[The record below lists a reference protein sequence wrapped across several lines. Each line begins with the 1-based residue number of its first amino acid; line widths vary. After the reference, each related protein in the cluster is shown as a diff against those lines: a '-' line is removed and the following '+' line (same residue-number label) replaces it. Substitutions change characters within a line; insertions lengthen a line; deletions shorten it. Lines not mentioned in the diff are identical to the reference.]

1 MNLKMKDLMSKV
13 ASEFLNNTDKEN
25 KELAK
30 DLCKAH
36 RKVFEC
42 IMSNIEQAV
51 EENKLFIV
59 LPTQKIDDITRSCV
73 KNSEAWHWA
82 IKNTR
87 EYTVKNMER
96 FGYETE
102 IKDIFGGDGYESQL
116 VLKWER
122 GKHHDYSKE
131 S

>member
-1 MNLKMKDLMSKV
+1 MNLKMKDLMSQV
-13 ASEFLNNTDKEN
+13 ALEFLNNTDKEN

-42 IMSNIEQAV
+42 IMGNIEQAV

-59 LPTQKIDDITRSCV
+59 LPIQEIDDITRSCV

-82 IKNTR
+82 IANTR

-96 FGYETE
+96 FGYKTE
-102 IKDIFGGDGYESQL
+102 IKDIFADDTYVSNIILE
-116 VLKWER
+116 WER
-122 GKHHDYSKE
+122 GKHHDNSKE